1 VFLKKGKAPF
11 AERRISEKLWA
22 GWLKRRLVATVEYL
36 ELTVAN
42 HLRHPKFSGCQ
53 AWVPKVPVLNQVV
66 RESKSVRSVC
76 TSATAR
82 GQAQPHGSVS
92 G

>member
-1 VFLKKGKAPF
+1 MGVLMSADFVEETPQLLADKIGNA
-11 AERRISEKLWA
+11 KLVLLEPA
-22 GWLKRRLVATVEYL
+22 G
-36 ELTVAN
+36 
-42 HLRHPKFSGCQ
+42 HL
-53 AWVPKVPVLNQVV
+53 PKVPVLNQVV